1 MIFTTASGKPVPV
14 RRARDLASAAQ
25 TGGRAFSWSLPS
37 LSGRLCELATEP
49 GSPWLTLLCRL
60 ILDAGSA
67 GEPAA
72 WVTAS
77 RDTFYPPDFQAN
89 GVDLNCL
96 PVVFAPDARRA
107 SRAAEHLLRSGAF
120 SLVIL
125 QIDGQRL
132 SNAILGRL
140 ASLADQY
147 NAGLLIVTSA
157 PVRRLRAPAA
167 YDTLGS
173 LISLRM
179 NCRVRQEPARSP
191 YRSNESVYH
200 ARHGTFIRS
209 PQGTFLCELT
219 VTKDKRN
226 GPGRVYREIC
236 NGIAGLC

>member
-14 RRARDLASAAQ
+14 RRARDLASAPQA
-25 TGGRAFSWSLPS
+25 GGRSFSWSVHS

-60 ILDAGSA
+60 ILNAESA
-67 GEPAA
+67 GEPTA

-89 GVDLNCL
+89 GVDLNSL

-107 SRAAEHLLRSGAF
+107 SRATEHLLRSGAF

-140 ASLADQY
+140 SSLADQY
-147 NAGLLIVTSA
+147 NAGLLIVTST

-179 NCRVRQEPARSP
+179 KCRVRQESAHQP
-191 YRSNESVYH
+191 YPNNELVYD
-200 ARHGTFIRS
+200 ACNGTFVRP

-226 GPGRVYREIC
+226 GPGRVYREMC
-236 NGIAGLC
+236 NGIAGMC